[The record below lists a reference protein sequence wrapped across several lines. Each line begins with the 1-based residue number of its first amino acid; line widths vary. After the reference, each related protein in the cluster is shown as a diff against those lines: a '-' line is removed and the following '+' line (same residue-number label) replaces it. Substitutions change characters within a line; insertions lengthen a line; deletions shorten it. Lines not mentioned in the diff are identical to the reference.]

1 MTDATTKRAY
11 TAIMDVPPTL
21 AAAKLVQV
29 HKAGNEME
37 GNLLVAHLQDN
48 GIEVAMRLPPSVPPY
63 DAVEW
68 MVGKN
73 KIYSIFVREPDAD
86 HARQLIQQ
94 FSATA
99 VDMPSLEALAA
110 QRLPLTRDVPVP
122 RRIGR
127 GFHRGSTDLAL
138 DAVLL
143 ALEFDRSNS
152 GRSGGGVVL
161 DTARAV
167 RRSDLVAEII
177 DRFPQAGFQIH
188 LRFPT

>member
-1 MTDATTKRAY
+1 MRFSIAMTDGPLKRVY
-11 TAIMDVPPTL
+11 TAIVDVPPTL
-21 AAAKLVQV
+21 AAAKLVQAY
-29 HKAGNEME
+29 KARNEME

-110 QRLPLTRDVPVP
+110 QRLPLTREKIGQLRGALREE
-122 RRIGR
+122 RRTFRVLAGSVAAFIAAALIWRWTLSYSPWSSIGAI
-127 GFHRGSTDLAL
+127 LA
-138 DAVLL
+138 AV
-143 ALEFDRSNS
+143 
-152 GRSGGGVVL
+152 
-161 DTARAV
+161 
-167 RRSDLVAEII
+167 VAASCWIRPE
-177 DRFPQAGFQIH
+177 R
-188 LRFPT
+188 